1 MSTGASRSTRRNTMP
16 LSIGAGRRVILT
28 FWPVCRPTPEALTS
42 DLRVRCRSIDKCL
55 WKLQFYARDGRGA
68 PARMGAP
75 PAPSVR
81 LFAQERG
88 NVVLIHSR
96 LLQRLD
102 SGSTVA
108 SNYRRRIELVVIDRA
123 GQVVGPRLLRHHE
136 LRLGLPRSRW
146 SPQAGR
152 HHGNAQVLGKRVVI
166 DAAVND

>member
-1 MSTGASRSTRRNTMP
+1 MNPDPALNERRGESRLANQFGPRGNVYRSVEVHAAEHNAAVDRSRPQSDPDLLARMQADAGGADQRFESA
-16 LSIGAGRRVILT
+16 L
-28 FWPVCRPTPEALTS
+28 PEH
-42 DLRVRCRSIDKCL
+42 KCL

-68 PARMGAP
+68 PARRRAP

-88 NVVLIHSR
+88 NVVLIHPR

-123 GQVVGPRLLRHHE
+123 GQVVGSRLLRHHE
-136 LRLGLPRSRW
+136 LRLGLPRRRR
-146 SPQAGR
+146 SP
-152 HHGNAQVLGKRVVI
+152 
-166 DAAVND
+166 